1 MKRKLD
7 MSILVDSFAWLE
19 LFQGS
24 VVGGKVLRILKENAG
39 QIYTSVLNLYEIR
52 YRVEEIRDAKTAD
65 EFVKTVENHAKSLDV
80 TRKIAIEAS
89 RTKSKMKRMGAVDCV
104 VLASARVHGLTVL
117 TGDPHFDDVKGV
129 ISLRE

>member
-1 MKRKLD
+1 

-24 VVGGKVLRILKENAG
+24 VTGRKVLHILKENVG

-52 YRVEEIRDAKTAD
+52 YRVEDIRDAKTAD
-65 EFVKTVENHAKSLDV
+65 EFVKNVENHAKSLDV

-89 RTKSKMKRMGAVDCV
+89 ITKLKMKRMGAVDCV
-104 VLASARVHGLTVL
+104 VLASARVHGLTIL
-117 TGDPHFDDVKGV
+117 TGDPHFDNIKDV

>member
-1 MKRKLD
+1 MKRKSD

-24 VVGGKVLRILKENAG
+24 VMGRKVLHTLKENAG

-65 EFVKTVENHAKSLDV
+65 EFVKIVESHAKSLDV
-80 TRKIAIEAS
+80 TRKVAIEAS
-89 RTKSKMKRMGAVDCV
+89 KIKLKMKKMGAVDCV
-104 VLASARVHGLTVL
+104 VLASARIHSLTVL
-117 TGDPHFDDVKGV
+117 TGDPHFDDIRDV

>member
-1 MKRKLD
+1 MN
-7 MSILVDSFAWLE
+7 ILIDSFAWLE

-24 VVGGKVLRILKENAG
+24 VTGRKVLHILKENAG

-80 TRKIAIEAS
+80 PERSPLKLQELNRK
-89 RTKSKMKRMGAVDCV
+89 
-104 VLASARVHGLTVL
+104 
-117 TGDPHFDDVKGV
+117 
-129 ISLRE
+129 